1 MPNPNYSFPPPRSP
15 ALTAFLNGIEPRAW
29 VFALSQCGDAL
40 RADAALESALRDFVA
55 RVQSL
60 PLAQWPVQLWTSLL
74 KQPLMLAEL
83 DPALDLARL
92 TPGPRAALLLRLI
105 AGLDLVHAAQVLGVS
120 PAAYEVALHNAQAHP
135 DMADA
140 QMQALREHLHDLI
153 HQMPVDRRQAL
164 AALREQA
171 LSKSPEGLA
180 PVARPKPRAARQR
193 WWLWSLLAL
202 LLLALI
208 ATFFWPVGSLIAP
221 GQSESLPMESITPL
235 PTLTDTVIIT
245 HPDYQQL
252 AEPTDDAIA
261 QQLAFLSWLAAVTSM
276 STTPDVS
283 PAPATPPESLDALPA
298 AEQVL
303 LSSARAAWP
312 ALDPATRAALLRHAR
327 DWQSRPSEQRALL
340 RQRVRQ
346 WDRQA
351 APERARRRTP
361 FIAWQG
367 LSAADSQRVR
377 AAARYVAALPPP
389 EQQALRAQFA
399 ALPADTQRLW
409 WMGPA
414 LGQELVPIASLFAFM
429 PEADRP
435 ALLVAL
441 RALDAQARTDLALL
455 APRLSEARRQALRK
469 DLLAAPPAKR
479 AAVIRQR
486 LISP

>member
-1 MPNPNYSFPPPRSP
+1 
-15 ALTAFLNGIEPRAW
+15 
-29 VFALSQCGDAL
+29 
-40 RADAALESALRDFVA
+40 
-55 RVQSL
+55 
-60 PLAQWPVQLWTSLL
+60 
-74 KQPLMLAEL
+74 
-83 DPALDLARL
+83 
-92 TPGPRAALLLRLI
+92 
-105 AGLDLVHAAQVLGVS
+105 
-120 PAAYEVALHNAQAHP
+120 
-135 DMADA
+135 
-140 QMQALREHLHDLI
+140 
-153 HQMPVDRRQAL
+153 
-164 AALREQA
+164 
-171 LSKSPEGLA
+171 
-180 PVARPKPRAARQR
+180 
-193 WWLWSLLAL
+193 
-202 LLLALI
+202 
-208 ATFFWPVGSLIAP
+208 
-221 GQSESLPMESITPL
+221 MESITPL

-261 QQLAFLSWLAAVTSM
+261 QQLAFLSWLAAATPTST
-276 STTPDVS
+276 SPDVS
-283 PAPATPPESLDALPA
+283 PAPATPPESLDALSA
-298 AEQVL
+298 VEQTL

-399 ALPADTQRLW
+399 TLPADTQRLW

-441 RALDAQARTDLALL
+441 RALDAQARADLALL